1 MNARGC
7 IHCAQPDDCLRVCD
21 RCACLACQERREA
34 PDAACLTCVRFVGR
48 LGLTIRDALA
58 QIARDRGTTMT
69 QARADL
75 LAAYHRHH
83 DGGLTHD

>member
-7 IHCAQPDDCLRVCD
+7 IHCSQPDECLRVCD
-21 RCACLACQERREA
+21 RCACLACQQRRDE
-34 PDAACLTCVRFVGR
+34 PDAACLACVRWVGR
-48 LGLTIRDALA
+48 LGLNIRGALA
-58 QIARDRGTTMT
+58 QLARDRGTTLN

-83 DGGLTHD
+83 DGGPTHD